1 MKRLALCAVAAL
13 LVSGAFMIKPV
24 YACTMNPA
32 CSDDSDCP
40 IGKHCNTCT
49 GRCS

>member
-13 LVSGAFMIKPV
+13 LVSGAFMTKPV

-40 IGKHCNTCT
+40 IGKHCNTCS
-49 GRCS
+49 GLCH